1 MAEDVDEDQDINKDE
16 LPSIIVRSLMRQ
28 GGGQGGHR
36 EQWMIIVVR
45 HVDVDLGSLQPGE
58 EAKGKAKLVIV
69 LGDREWREQL
79 YLGEVCDYLRDK

>member
-1 MAEDVDEDQDINKDE
+1 
-16 LPSIIVRSLMRQ
+16 
-28 GGGQGGHR
+28 
-36 EQWMIIVVR
+36 MIIVVR